1 MNLGGNNMSKKVGF
15 VGLGTM
21 GFPMAV
27 NLKKAG
33 FDVIGFDAFKGI
45 YEKAKAAG
53 ITMVETLNEVAVQA
67 DEAIISM
74 VRDYAQNVDIIF
86 GENGLLSA
94 KPKNKTIIVMSTLD
108 PESMNELGKRVE
120 EESDLTLISA
130 AVSGGASGAQ
140 AGTLSIMTAGSEDI
154 VKSFQPYFEAMGS
167 NIFYYGSEPGN
178 SQVAKLVNNM
188 ILGINMN
195 AIAEGLKLARHYNL
209 PEEEIIKLLQ
219 VSTGD
224 SWVVRNWR
232 DVSNWT
238 ADTALAVLLKDLI
251 AAYNQGIKHNIPLPF
266 NALSSTQLFNSMDKE
281 KPLYLESPKF

>member
-1 MNLGGNNMSKKVGF
+1 MSKKIGF

-33 FDVIGFDAFKGI
+33 FEVIGFDAFKGV
-45 YEKAKAAG
+45 YEKAKAEG
-53 ITMVETLNEVAVQA
+53 ITMVESLKEVAVQA

-94 KPKNKTIIVMSTLD
+94 NPKNKTIIVMSTLD
-108 PESMNELGKRVE
+108 PERMNELGKKVE

-140 AGTLSIMTAGSEDI
+140 AGTLSIMTAGPEDV
-154 VKSFQPYFEAMGS
+154 VKSCQPYFEAMGS

-195 AIAEGLKLARHYNL
+195 AMAEGLKLAKHYNL
-209 PEEEIIKLLQ
+209 PEEEIIELLK
-219 VSTGD
+219 VSTGN
-224 SWVVRNWR
+224 SWVVRNWS
-232 DVSNWT
+232 DVSKWT

-251 AAYNQGIKHNIPLPF
+251 AAYNQGIKHNISLPF
-266 NALSSTQLFNSMDKE
+266 NALASTQLFNSMGKE
-281 KPLYLESPKF
+281 KPKSK